1 MEHFF
6 VNVNVNFNIFLEE
19 FSYAFSWI
27 NKRRDNPSMHCKTAN
42 KKQFDI
48 KLGSLLWVSYTP
60 RHDEELPVQ
69 YKSGVLWKT

>member
-1 MEHFF
+1 
-6 VNVNVNFNIFLEE
+6 
-19 FSYAFSWI
+19 
-27 NKRRDNPSMHCKTAN
+27 MHCKTAN

-60 RHDEELPVQ
+60 RQDEELPVE